1 MQITNLSK
9 GWKIGSV
16 LIVLFIMMKLFS
28 SCSHGNEPLQAL
40 RSVKVQTG
48 DLEVK
53 VTATGSVKPYNRV
66 EIKPPIPGR
75 VEEVLVEEGEQ
86 VKKDQVLAQMSST
99 DRAALMDAARAQGP
113 EIVKRWEEAY
123 KMAPLLAPLDGT
135 IIVQNVE
142 PGQTVTTADPVV
154 VLSDRLIVEALV
166 DETDLASIQLG
177 QKTEIQLDAYPKE
190 IFAGKVYHIK
200 YESTLVNNVNVYA
213 VDVLPEK
220 VPPAFRSGMTA
231 NVTFIV
237 KEKKG
242 ILLVPSEAVA
252 EWPRKV
258 PRPKDAEFAVYEKTF
273 GGKLVPLPVRI
284 GDSDGKI
291 TEIVQGLRE
300 GQEIQIV
307 QKKKTSQAVNPFAM
321 GGSPQKTGSQGQ
333 KRA

>member
-1 MQITNLSK
+1 MRINNLSK
-9 GWKIGSV
+9 GWKIGLALFAV
-16 LIVLFIMMKLFS
+16 LVMVKVFS
-28 SCSHGNEPLQAL
+28 SCSGGKDPMQVL
-40 RSVKVQTG
+40 RSVQVQKG

-75 VEEVLVEEGEQ
+75 VEEVLVQEGDQ

-113 EIVKRWEEAY
+113 ETVKRWEEAY

-166 DETDLASIQLG
+166 DETDLASISLG

-190 IFAGKVYHIK
+190 IFLGKVYHIK

-220 VPPAFRSGMTA
+220 IPPAFRSGMTA
-231 NVTFIV
+231 NVTFII
-237 KEKKG
+237 KEKKDV
-242 ILLVPSEAVA
+242 LLVPSEAVA
-252 EWPRKV
+252 AWPRKV
-258 PRPKDAEFAVYEKTF
+258 QRPKGAEFAVYQKIF
-273 GGKLVPLPVRI
+273 GGKLVPLAVRI
-284 GDSDGKI
+284 GDSDGRM
-291 TEIVQGLRE
+291 TEIIQGLSE

-307 QKKKTSQAVNPFAM
+307 QKKQSSQAVNPFAM
-321 GGSPQKTGSQGQ
+321 GGPPQKTGNQGQ
-333 KRA
+333 KHS